1 MIDEVSRQDFQTAVW
16 DYYHQHGRHDM
27 LWRQPEA
34 DGFFDPYKIMVSEL
48 MLQQTQVSRVIPKYQ
63 QFLEQFPTIE
73 ALAKAQLGDVLRAWN
88 GLGYN
93 RRAKFLHV
101 AAQQLI
107 TKYDGKFPDNQAE
120 LVKLAGIGQATASAI
135 LAYAFDQ
142 PVVFV
147 ETNIRTVFIHHFF
160 DDRTDIPDKELLEI
174 IKETLPEEHSREWY
188 WALMD
193 YGSSLKKA
201 VGNLNR
207 QSKSYA
213 KQSRFEGSLRQVRGQ
228 VLRSLGAGPRRLAD
242 LRSEITDDRLDGVV
256 AALVQEGMIRN
267 QDGKLSL

>member
-1 MIDEVSRQDFQTAVW
+1 MIDEVLQQDFQTVVW
-16 DYYHQHGRHDM
+16 DYYQQHGRHAM
-27 LWRQPEA
+27 SWRQPEA
-34 DGFFDPYKIMVSEL
+34 DGSFDPYKIMVSEL
-48 MLQQTQVSRVIPKYQ
+48 MLQQTQVSRVNPKYQ
-63 QFLEQFPTIE
+63 EFLERFPTVD
-73 ALAKAQLGDVLRAWN
+73 ALAEAPLGDVLRAWS

-93 RRAKFLHV
+93 RRAKFLHQ
-101 AAQQLI
+101 AARQLVRD
-107 TKYDGKFPDNQAE
+107 YNGEFPDNQTE
-120 LVKLAGIGQATASAI
+120 LVKLAGIGKATASAI

-160 DDRTDIPDKELLEI
+160 NDRTDIPDKELLEI
-174 IKETLPEEHSREWY
+174 IKESLPEEHYREWY

-193 YGSSLKKA
+193 YGSSLKKT

-228 VLRSLGAGPRRLAD
+228 VLRSLGGGSRRFTD
-242 LRSEITDDRLDGVV
+242 LRSEISDDRLDGVV
-256 AALVQEGMIRN
+256 AALVQEGMIR
-267 QDGKLSL
+267 QQGGKLSL